1 MRNRYIVSVV
11 MAGLAVVLAGCSRNP
26 DVAKKK
32 YLESGM
38 KYMDQ
43 QKYDAAAIQF
53 KKAIQIDPKFAEAHY
68 QLAEADMK
76 LSKNS
81 EAFKEMSQVVELDPN
96 HLKARVAVG
105 GMYVASGHNF
115 YGNAEEQARY
125 VIDHDPNNAQAYLL
139 LGNVLLAEKHLDDAL
154 AAFNKAVALN
164 PERSRS
170 LPQPRRGLHLSEAG

>member
-1 MRNRYIVSVV
+1 MRNRYVVSVV
-11 MAGLAVVLAGCSRNP
+11 LAVLTVALAGCSRNP
-26 DVAKKK
+26 EVAKKK

-68 QLAEADMK
+68 QLALADLK
-76 LSKNS
+76 LNKNQ

-96 HLKARVAVG
+96 HMKARVSVG
-105 GMYVASGHNF
+105 GMYLASGHNF

-125 VIDHDPNNAQAYLL
+125 VIDRDPNNSDAYLL
-139 LGNVLLAEKHLDDAL
+139 LGNILLAEKHLDDAL
-154 AAFNKAVALN
+154 AAFSKAIALKPNDPN
-164 PERSRS
+164 P
-170 LPQPRRGLHLSEAG
+170 